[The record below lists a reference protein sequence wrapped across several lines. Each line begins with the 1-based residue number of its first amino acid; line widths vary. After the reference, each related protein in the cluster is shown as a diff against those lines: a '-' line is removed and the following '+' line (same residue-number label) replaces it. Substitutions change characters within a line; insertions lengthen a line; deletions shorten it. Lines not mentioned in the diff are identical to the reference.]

1 MINSFFAG
9 GLVEG
14 WAMQIAGGEKI
25 CHTQVI
31 IIGVHILIL
40 NLFQPATYKVARM
53 FPKYNWMKELSTQC
67 N

>member
-1 MINSFFAG
+1 
-9 GLVEG
+9 
-14 WAMQIAGGEKI
+14 MQIAGGEKI